1 VTASVAVADSSA
13 LIAFHQIGR
22 LELLQ
27 AVLGRVAVP
36 PAVAREVAPSLGA
49 LPAWVEVRRA
59 PPHPALPT
67 YLDDGERDAIAL
79 ALHLGASTIVLDELP
94 GRRVAMGLGLEV
106 VGSLGLL
113 VRAKRAGLIHD
124 VRPIMDAMLF
134 WGLFASDSLYRQI
147 LAAAGELD

>member
-1 VTASVAVADSSA
+1 VNANAAVADSSA
-13 LIAFHQIGR
+13 LIVFHQIGR

-27 AVLGRVAVP
+27 AVLGRLAVP
-36 PAVAREVAPSLGA
+36 PAVARDVAPSLGV
-49 LPAWVEVRRA
+49 LPAWVELRRA
-59 PPHPALPT
+59 PPNPDLPG

-94 GRRVAMGLGLEV
+94 GRRVAMALRLDV

-113 VRAKRAGLIHD
+113 VRAKRAGLIRD
-124 VRPIMDAMLF
+124 VRPIMDAMLS

-147 LAAAGELD
+147 LAAAGELN